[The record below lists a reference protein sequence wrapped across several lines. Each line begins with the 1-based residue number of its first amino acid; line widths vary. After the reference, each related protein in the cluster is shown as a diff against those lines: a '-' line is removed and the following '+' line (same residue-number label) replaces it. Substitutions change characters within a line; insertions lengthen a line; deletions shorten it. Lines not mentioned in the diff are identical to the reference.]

1 MGRDIRSSPGIF
13 LNGAL
18 SLGPGGHVLERWALG
33 DVRLYSKDGLSK
45 QVMPESIDFVTA
57 LLEFALKHKE
67 SALLKNIGLALLTED
82 ELLAFDGLE
91 CSETVENL
99 ARMHQVTSRRA
110 SYEEIT
116 WKKHKVCLTI
126 WCWPW
131 GWDVETTSEN
141 SKRTFA
147 EEIEPM
153 QKDILAQMQA
163 EGLFSCVHCT
173 SRLTTEG
180 TACLVSSGPA
190 HEGIQ
195 VFPMRDPWPSIDMLV
210 GGVNKGATLGRFL
223 RHKEILDYLD
233 MPVIV
238 PARHVAVFGDAPN
251 DVSMFQSV
259 QAVDLEASQQSP
271 TTTKDPQRMR
281 YASELSCAALR
292 VAMPH
297 ADCKALLELSNCVAE
312 VDEVLRELALAVDP
326 SADGPVYESDA

>member
-1 MGRDIRSSPGIF
+1 
-13 LNGAL
+13 
-18 SLGPGGHVLERWALG
+18 
-33 DVRLYSKDGLSK
+33 
-45 QVMPESIDFVTA
+45 
-57 LLEFALKHKE
+57 
-67 SALLKNIGLALLTED
+67 
-82 ELLAFDGLE
+82 LLAFDGLE

-110 SYEEIT
+110 SYEEIVS
-116 WKKHKVCLTI
+116 KRHKVCLTI

-141 SKRTFA
+141 SKKTFT

-153 QKDILAQMQA
+153 QKIILAQMQA
-163 EGLFSCVHCT
+163 EGLFDCVHC
-173 SRLTTEG
+173 SSCLTTEG
-180 TACLVSSGPA
+180 TACLVSSGAA

-223 RHKEILDYLD
+223 KHQQILKCLD

-238 PARHVAVFGDAPN
+238 PGRHVAVFGDAPN

-259 QAVDLEASQQSP
+259 QTLDLEALQQNSMN
-271 TTTKDPQRMR
+271 TMDPQCLRC
-281 YASELSCAALR
+281 ASEFSRAALR

-297 ADCKALLELSNCVAE
+297 ADCNALLELSNCVAE
-312 VDEVLRELALAVDP
+312 VDEVLRELAMAVDP
-326 SADGPVYESDA
+326 SANFACEK